1 MHKHVEESFYADARE
16 GAYVCVALGGFRK
29 RAVDIAITSIA
40 LIMLMPILLSTAGLV
55 RLLVGNAVF
64 EVDKR
69 IGFRGKVF
77 ATYQFYSGIGD
88 HEDISAPLWL
98 NGHSWAESFGRAL
111 RASGLDKLPLL
122 FNILRGDMSLI
133 GPRPITPDEFSRYHK
148 LLPEYFTARPG
159 LTGLWRHSATLST
172 QMALDRYYIR
182 YWSVGLDLTLLIKAI
197 SAVV

>member
-1 MHKHVEESFYADARE
+1 VHKYVAKSFCADARE
-16 GAYVCVALGGFRK
+16 GAYVGVALGGFRK
-29 RAVDIAITSIA
+29 RAVDIAVTSIA
-40 LIMLMPILLSTAGLV
+40 LIVLMPILLATAGLV
-55 RLLVGNAVF
+55 RLLVGKGAI
-64 EVDKR
+64 EADQR
-69 IGFRGKVF
+69 IGFGGKAF
-77 ATYQFYSGIGD
+77 AAYQFYSGIGD
-88 HEDISAPLWL
+88 HEDTSAPLWL
-98 NGHSWAESFGRAL
+98 NGHSWAESFGGAL

-148 LLPEYFTARPG
+148 LMPEYFTARPG